1 MSVLFPR
8 NWKPKPEESSSPW
21 MRTHRRVSLIC
32 YIYVVAKFY
41 RLFKFYFIFCF
52 KLIRI
57 HYHTPPKKET
67 KFTWP
72 RRLNWTTTYTLY
84 ICVKE
89 GKSTLISLG
98 IIRHYDQNFSYIFLW
113 KHCQHNLHF
122 LARIAA
128 QNCHSLIMQPRF
140 FGPIQVLR
148 SQFEFVI
155 IVNCCHFLGTVTS
168 FLRDSKHAHNSR

>member
-1 MSVLFPR
+1 MLWLNFI
-8 NWKPKPEESSSPW
+8 
-21 MRTHRRVSLIC
+21 IC
-32 YIYVVAKFY
+32 
-41 RLFKFYFIFCF
+41 LNFILVFGY

-57 HYHTPPKKET
+57 HYHTQKQKKI

-72 RRLNWTTTYTLY
+72 RRLNWSTTYTLY

-89 GKSTLISLG
+89 GKFIKISFG
-98 IIRHYDQNFSYIFLW
+98 IIRHYDHNFSYIFQW

-122 LARIAA
+122 LARFAA
-128 QNCHSLIMQPRF
+128 QNCHSLIKQPRF

-155 IVNCCHFLGTVTS
+155 IVNSCHILGTVTS
-168 FLRDSKHAHNSR
+168 FLRERMHITQDNYCNSVI